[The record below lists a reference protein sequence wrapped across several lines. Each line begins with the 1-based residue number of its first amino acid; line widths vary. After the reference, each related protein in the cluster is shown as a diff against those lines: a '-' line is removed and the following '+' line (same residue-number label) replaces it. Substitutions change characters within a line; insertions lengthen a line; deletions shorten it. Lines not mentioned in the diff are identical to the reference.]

1 MHLRLRVAALAAL
14 ASSAVGTCPASAHP
28 VSLAPSARFGSAAP
42 VSTPGLR
49 IADPVLSGHIRD
61 TRGAPIVGV
70 TVELVGTT
78 RGTVTD
84 ADGRYRLALPDGAGE
99 VTVSVRAIG
108 YRTETRTLSPR
119 GLATLTL
126 DLTLRDEDV
135 AGEEVTVTT
144 TADQVAQRTSQSTAT
159 LGERDLAAV
168 RGATL
173 GAALER
179 LPGVTTL
186 TTGPT
191 IAKPVVRGLHS
202 ERVVL
207 VNAGLVQEGQQWG
220 GEHAPEIDPFAP
232 ARVEVLRGVAG
243 VEAGVGAIGGVVRL
257 VPRPLPEVAG
267 VTGLVQTNGFSNSR
281 QGAGSLLAEGATAEG
296 AVMGGGLGWRV
307 QGSLRRAGD
316 SRAPGYVLAN
326 TGAYERAGQVALGW
340 HRGAWGLDA
349 LASRYQTTLGIYRG
363 AHVATAD
370 ALRRLLQ
377 GGGAAPATGPFTYHI
392 GAPRQEIAHD
402 IATATLHRDGGA
414 GDRLSV
420 QYGVQRNHRQEYD
433 LHNRFQTTPEGT
445 LAFDLALVTQTLDA
459 RYRHRPGRLAGM
471 PSVGTVG
478 VSAMGQANRNG
489 AAGQLV
495 PNFSAWT
502 GGAWAREQAATHVAG
517 RALRLD
523 AGVRADARALTAYP
537 RNVAAGAYERRT
549 TRYAALSG
557 AFGAVYDLA
566 PRLSLAANIGT
577 AWRPPSVNELYANG
591 VHHGTATYEIGDAS
605 LGRETSLGLDATLRY
620 GGRRLAGEA
629 SIFRTAFDGFLFQPP
644 DTAIVTTIR
653 GAFPRRAFE
662 QTDARLWGLDGG
674 ARLALTHPGTG
685 ADRGLALDATA
696 SMVRGD
702 DTARDEPLAGMPAD
716 RVTLGLSYAPRPTG
730 RLSDASVGARLHLVD
745 RQRRVPALPDFAPP
759 PAAYRLVDIEAS
771 GTVRM
776 GGSPVVVSLSVANVF
791 DTAYRDYLSRFRFF
805 ADEAGRTVV
814 LRLAVPIGGYR
825 M

>member
-14 ASSAVGTCPASAHP
+14 ASSAVGTCPASARP
-28 VSLAPSARFGSAAP
+28 VFLAPSARFVGAARSAT
-42 VSTPGLR
+42 STSR
-49 IADPVLSGHIRD
+49 VAEPVLSGRIRD
-61 TRGAPIVGV
+61 TRGEPIVGV
-70 TVELVGTT
+70 TVEVAGTT
-78 RGTVTD
+78 RGTVTG
-84 ADGRYRLALPDGAGE
+84 ADGRYRLALPEGADE

-108 YRTETRTLSPR
+108 YRTETRALSPR

-135 AGEEVTVTT
+135 AGEEITVTS
-144 TADQVAQRTSQSTAT
+144 TADQAAQRASQSTGT

-173 GAALER
+173 GEALER

-257 VPRPLPEVAG
+257 VPRPLPDVAG
-267 VTGLVQTNGFSNSR
+267 VTGLVQTNGFSNNR
-281 QGAGSLLAEGATAEG
+281 QGAGSLLVEGATAEG
-296 AVMGGGLGWRV
+296 AVAGGGLGWRV

-326 TGAYERAGQVALGW
+326 TGAFERAGQLALGW

-349 LASRYQTTLGIYRG
+349 LASRYQTTLGVYRG
-363 AHVATAD
+363 AHVATAA
-370 ALRRLLQ
+370 ALRRLLD
-377 GGGAAPATGPFTYHI
+377 GAAAPVTGPFSYHI
-392 GAPRQEIAHD
+392 GAPRQEIVHD
-402 IATATLHRDGGA
+402 IATATLHRDGRA

-459 RYRHRPGRLAGM
+459 RYRHRPARIAGM
-471 PSVGTVG
+471 PTVGTVG
-478 VSAMGQANRNG
+478 LSAMGQANRNG

-502 GGAWAREQAATHVAG
+502 GGAWAREQAVTHVAG

-523 AGVRADARALTAYP
+523 IGGRADARVLTAYP
-537 RNVAAGAYERRT
+537 RNIAAGAYERRT

-566 PRLSLAANIGT
+566 PRLSVAANIGT

-591 VHHGTATYEIGDAS
+591 VHHGTATYEIGDPS
-605 LGRETSLGLDATLRY
+605 LGRETSLGMDATLRY
-620 GGRRLAGEA
+620 AGRRLSGEA
-629 SIFRTAFDGFLFQPP
+629 SVFRTAFGGFLYQPP

-674 ARLALTHPGTG
+674 ARLALTHPGGG
-685 ADRGLALDATA
+685 AERGLALDVTA
-696 SMVRGD
+696 ALVRGD

-716 RVTLGLSYAPRPTG
+716 RVTLGLTYAPRPTG
-730 RLSDASVGARLHLVD
+730 RLSDASVGARLRLVD
-745 RQRRVPALPDFAPP
+745 RQRRVPSLPDFAPP

-776 GGSPVVVSLSVANVF
+776 GGSPVVVSLSIHNVF